1 MPPRE
6 NAALGRQWK
15 FEACEERLALS
26 SQPVA
31 GYWIDPLA
39 GDLQELAG
47 PIVPL
52 ADGPAWSD
60 AAAVRSQ
67 FGLSG
72 GRQTVA
78 VIDSGIAYDHVA
90 LGGGLGKAYRV
101 VGGWDF
107 AENDADPYDDGPAGF
122 HGTHIAGILG
132 AADGLHPGVAPG
144 VDLVALRVFDDRGQ
158 SQFAWVEKALR
169 WVHQHRHA
177 FDNPITTVNISL
189 GTDWNAAAVPE
200 WATFEDELAQLAADG
215 IFVSAAAGNSFMVYG
230 RPGLSYPA
238 VSQYVTPVASVDAGG
253 NLSRFSQRADRVLA
267 APGERITSTLPDHF
281 YGGDGIKNDWG
292 ATSGTSMAAPYVA
305 GASVLVREAMENLG
319 FTQIAQSTIYER
331 LRTTADLVYDAAT
344 SASYRRVNL
353 QAAIESLV
361 GVDESSSAGE
371 AKNLGLV
378 GNQLQVSGTIGRVD
392 DQDFFRF
399 TAGQSGTATLT
410 LASPSQVAAS
420 WQLAGGVGQVSGNKL
435 TLNVQ
440 AGQAYVVGIAGGATI
455 GKYTVD
461 LRLAAA
467 PGGNGAGDGGGSGP
481 AGPVNPVP
489 WGTVEQM
496 SRHGLNLRTGENWF
510 QVTAGR
516 PGVLTVEAMFR
527 HARGNIDLEVYN
539 SQQRLIG
546 SSRTSGNV
554 ERIDVSAGAGQTFF
568 VRAVGANSDV
578 DFRLTN
584 LVSHAGSAV
593 QIAGTA
599 GNDAFIYHA
608 DARLVSIGGVT
619 YGMGRATSVHFA
631 GSSGYDTAI
640 LVGGAAAE
648 HATLRPGSVQLV
660 GGGLEVSADNVEVAR
675 VLGGRS
681 DTAALYDSA
690 GRDWLEAGPTSVTLA
705 GSGFHSIAQGFG
717 NVTVHATAGSGDH
730 AVLLGSSG
738 DDRLRVWKG
747 VRILEAGGVQIR
759 TENFQSARFYAG
771 AGFDEVHFHTA
782 GKPGWIGGQ
791 DSTGT
796 LRSQG
801 FTTELADAETLLA
814 YAKAKHKLRT
824 ELAALDYLFRRIGL

>member
-1 MPPRE
+1 MQPRE
-6 NAALGRQWK
+6 NSALCRQWK

-31 GYWIDPLA
+31 DYWLDPLA
-39 GDLQELAG
+39 DDLDAYAG

-52 ADGPAWSD
+52 AEGPAWSD

-107 AENDADPYDDGPAGF
+107 AENDADPYDDGPAGY

-132 AADGLHPGVAPG
+132 AADGVHPGVAPG

-158 SQFAWVEKALR
+158 GQFAWVEKALR
-169 WVHQHRHA
+169 WVHEHRNA

-189 GTDWNAAAVPE
+189 GTDWNAATLPQ
-200 WATFEDELAQLAADG
+200 WATFEDELALLAADG
-215 IFVSAAAGNSFMVYG
+215 IFVSAAAGNSFLVYG
-230 RPGLSYPA
+230 KAGLSYPA
-238 VSQYVTPVASVDAGG
+238 VSQHVTPVASVDASGD
-253 NLSRFSQRADRVLA
+253 LSRFSQRADRVLA

-281 YGGDGIKNDWG
+281 YGGDGVKNDWG

-305 GASVLVREAMENLG
+305 GASILVREAMENLG
-319 FTQIAQSTIYER
+319 FTQITQTTIYGR

-344 SASYRRVNL
+344 NASYRRVNL

-361 GVDESSSAGE
+361 GVDESSSADH
-371 AKNLGLV
+371 AKNLGLLS
-378 GNQLQVSGTIGRVD
+378 NQLQVSGTIGRVS

-410 LASPSQVAAS
+410 LTAPSQVAAS

-435 TLNVQ
+435 TLSVQ
-440 AGQAYVVGIAGGATI
+440 AGQTYVVGVAGGTTI

-461 LRLAAA
+461 LRLAAV
-467 PGGNGAGDGGGSGP
+467 PGGNGGGSGP
-481 AGPVNPVP
+481 AGPVNPVQ

-496 SRHGLNLRTGENWF
+496 SRHGLNLRTAENWF
-510 QVTAGR
+510 QLTASR
-516 PGVLTVEAMFR
+516 SGVLTVEAMFR
-527 HARGNIDLEVYN
+527 HARGNIDLEVYD
-539 SQQRLIG
+539 SQQRLVG
-546 SSRTSGNV
+546 TSRTSGNR
-554 ERIDVSAGAGQTFF
+554 ERIDLAASAGQTFF

-584 LVSHAGSAV
+584 LLTRAGSAV
-593 QIAGTA
+593 HIAGTA
-599 GNDAFIYHA
+599 GNDAFTYHA
-608 DARLVSIGGVT
+608 DARLVSIGGVS
-619 YGMGRATSVHFA
+619 YGIGGATSVHFA
-631 GSSGYDTAI
+631 GGSGYDTAI
-640 LVGGAAAE
+640 LVGGSAAE
-648 HATLRPGSVQLV
+648 QATLRPGSVQLA
-660 GGGLEVSADNVEVAR
+660 GGGMDVSASSVEVAR
-675 VLGGRS
+675 VLGDRS
-681 DTAALYDSA
+681 DTAVLYDSA
-690 GRDWLEAGPTSVTLA
+690 SRDWLEAGLTSVTLV

-717 NVTVHATAGSGDH
+717 NVTIHATAVSGDQ

-747 VRILEAGGVQIR
+747 VRVLEVGGVQIR
-759 TENFQSARFYAG
+759 AENFQSARFYAG

-782 GKPGWIGGQ
+782 GKPAWIGGQ
-791 DSTGT
+791 GNTST

-824 ELAALDYLFRRIGL
+824 ELAALDYLFRKIGV